1 MDSTP
6 LGPSSVTWQDKMTK
20 VLREI
25 PELSQR
31 GLEKALMSF
40 RRPEAMRD
48 VAEAGAIVNTG
59 GTRSPAW
66 HVAE

>member
-1 MDSTP
+1 MDWTP
-6 LGPSSVTWQDKMTK
+6 PGPSSVSWQDEITEA
-20 VLREI
+20 LREI
-25 PELSQR
+25 PGLSQR
-31 GLEKALMSF
+31 GLDKALMSF
-40 RRPEAMRD
+40 RRPKAMRD